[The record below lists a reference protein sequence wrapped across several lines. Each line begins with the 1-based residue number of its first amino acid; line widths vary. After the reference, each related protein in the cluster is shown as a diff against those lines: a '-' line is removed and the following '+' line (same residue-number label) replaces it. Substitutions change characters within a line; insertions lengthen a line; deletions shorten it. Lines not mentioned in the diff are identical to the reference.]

1 MGAAQGSM
9 AGRVIAHLIDPLTTV
24 AESGWRVACWHASGQ
39 HGVANEGEG
48 AMARVHQIEVKEG
61 KTIEETADW
70 LAMSVSA
77 VLHELFPDQ
86 WQQAMTLTVQRI
98 NETGR

>member
-1 MGAAQGSM
+1 MK
-9 AGRVIAHLIDPLTTV
+9 
-24 AESGWRVACWHASGQ
+24 
-39 HGVANEGEG
+39 GEG

>member
-1 MGAAQGSM
+1 
-9 AGRVIAHLIDPLTTV
+9 LTTV
-24 AESGWRVACWHASGQ
+24 AERGGRVACWHASGQ